1 MHTSPEN
8 DESNDEEAHRR
19 LFPCFFT
26 TQGVLDADLKEQVLS
41 IPCSPASHDRYQWIF
56 LTISGSLIQ
65 NGLMI

>member
-8 DESNDEEAHRR
+8 DESNDEGAHRR
-19 LFPCFFT
+19 LSPCFFT

-41 IPCSPASHDRYQWIF
+41 IPRSPASHDRYQWIF